1 MNLPEN
7 PYILVSV
14 LNTKLRDE
22 YSSLEK
28 LCDDYDVS
36 MENIIL
42 QMTFI
47 GYYYNEEQNQFIM
60 R

>member
-1 MNLPEN
+1 MKLPSD

-14 LNTKLRDE
+14 LNTKLRDQ

-28 LCDDYDVS
+28 LCDEEDLALDEVCLNLS
-36 MENIIL
+36 
-42 QMTFI
+42 FI
-47 GYYYNEEQNQFIM
+47 GYLYDDELNQFIK

>member
-1 MNLPEN
+1 MKLPSD

-28 LCDDYDVS
+28 LCDE
-36 MENIIL
+36 ENIPL
-42 QMTFI
+42 DDVCLNLSFI
-47 GYYYNEEQNQFIM
+47 GYLYDEDKNQFIK